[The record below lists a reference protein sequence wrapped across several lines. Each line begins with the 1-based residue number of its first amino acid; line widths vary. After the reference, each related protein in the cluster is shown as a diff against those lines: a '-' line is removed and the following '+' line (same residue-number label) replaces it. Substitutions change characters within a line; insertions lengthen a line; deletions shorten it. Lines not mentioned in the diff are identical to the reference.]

1 MPKTEVLSLF
11 LIKTWDT
18 ALSARQAG
26 AQTFLR
32 HVSSEADSEDCPG
45 VSMGHANPL
54 SLFFKNMVFIKRAS
68 ISREAWFG
76 RRREG
81 WVGKEAEKQT
91 ESCLMSFQTTPL
103 FMSLLKSASFYK
115 TAFGE

>member
-26 AQTFLR
+26 VQTFLR

-54 SLFFKNMVFIKRAS
+54 SLSFLKIWFSLRERVFLERRGSGGGGRAG
-68 ISREAWFG
+68 WG
-76 RRREG
+76 RRQRN
-81 WVGKEAEKQT
+81 KRKA
-91 ESCLMSFQTTPL
+91 
-103 FMSLLKSASFYK
+103 AS
-115 TAFGE
+115 